1 MISTAVFKTIKS
13 AANSNTRRELFCTQF
28 KQYTSPSLTV
38 RFQSTPATTTLGSK
52 SSEAYPKLQH
62 VPSYPYVGSMIP
74 PLSGVPSNMLSNGYS
89 FWMDVHKKYGD
100 FFTFGLPSLGAKDSK
115 GTVHMITDPREMVK
129 VVRSGGKYPSG
140 VVESMWVTQKW
151 FDTRNRLTKS
161 LFKTGPEWK
170 RLRSFIQ
177 TDLMQPQA
185 ANGYVPAMIEA
196 AKIASDGVPTYAK
209 GNMKKFFTRCSFDL
223 FCAVMFGEITNT
235 ANPTATNKDSSS
247 STRKTN
253 EMFVDHVS
261 TGLSEVIQIL
271 FDPFENAIAKPFGF
285 TTKRQQTCFNH
296 FDKSWEIAMA
306 KVLDFCRRKDEGT
319 LSESEKRSYL
329 YRAVER
335 QKEGGSDLTLDE
347 VHEICFVALFA
358 AIDTTSSV
366 LAWNIFHLARC
377 PNVQQKLYDELSHAV
392 ATIGNGAVTPEI
404 FERENSPYL
413 HACIR
418 ESYRISPTGP
428 LAVRKR
434 VDKDVEVNGV
444 TLKPGEVVGL
454 LAYCVGMNHKLVDDP
469 EEFIPERWLSD
480 AVAARKG
487 TEKEIIDHPYLK
499 DPFSQGARMCPGS
512 RVATNEM
519 QVVIAQ
525 LVLDWKMESR
535 FVKTMKDASFGLRT
549 TIELD
554 IPEIRFE
561 RRGAMKE

>member
-1 MISTAVFKTIKS
+1 MSTAVLKTIKS
-13 AANSNTRRELFCTQF
+13 AAKSNTWRELVCTQF
-28 KQYTSPSLTV
+28 KQYTQPSLTV
-38 RFQSTPATTTLGSK
+38 RFQSAPATTTVDSNN
-52 SSEAYPKLQH
+52 SEAYPKLQH

-74 PLSGVPSNMLSNGYS
+74 QLSGVPANMLTDGYK
-89 FWMDVHKKYGD
+89 FWMDVHKEYGD
-100 FFTFGLPSLGAKDSK
+100 FFTFGFPSLGAKDLK

-140 VVESMWVTQKW
+140 IVEIMWVNVKW
-151 FDTRNRLTKS
+151 TDARNRLTKS

-170 RLRSFIQ
+170 RMRSFIQ

-196 AKIASDGVPTYAK
+196 AKIASDGVPAYAEAD
-209 GNMKKFFTRCSFDL
+209 MKKFFTRCAFDL
-223 FCAVMFGEITNT
+223 FCGVMFGEITET
-235 ANPTATNKDSSS
+235 ANPTAKNKDSSS
-247 STRKTN
+247 SKRKTN

-261 TGLSEVIQIL
+261 TGLSDAIQIL
-271 FDPFENAIAKPFGF
+271 LDPFENAIAKPFGI
-285 TTKRQQTCFNH
+285 TTRRQQTCFDH
-296 FDKSWEIAMA
+296 FDKSWEIGIA
-306 KVLDFCRRKDEGT
+306 KILDFCRRKDEGT

-347 VHEICFVALFA
+347 VHEICFLALFA
-358 AIDTTSSV
+358 AIDTTSGV

-392 ATIGNGAVTPEI
+392 ATVGNGAVTPEI

-418 ESYRISPTGP
+418 ESYRVSPAGP
-428 LAVRKR
+428 LAVQKR

-444 TLKPGEVVGL
+444 TMKPGEVVAL
-454 LAYCVGMNHKLVDDP
+454 LSYVVGMNPKLVDDP

-487 TEKEIIDHPYLK
+487 TGKEIIDHPYLK

-525 LVLDWKMESR
+525 LVLDWKMESP
-535 FVKTMKDASFGLRT
+535 FVKTMKDASYGQKT
-549 TIELD
+549 TMELD